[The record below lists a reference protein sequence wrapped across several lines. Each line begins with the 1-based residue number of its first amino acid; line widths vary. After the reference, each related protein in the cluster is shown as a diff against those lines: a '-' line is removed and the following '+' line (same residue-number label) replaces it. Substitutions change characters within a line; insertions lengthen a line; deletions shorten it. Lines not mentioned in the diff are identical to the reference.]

1 MQLSIHLITFFS
13 NAQQPVN
20 ANKFIIRSS
29 LALGKMDVARHLF
42 DKMCERNK
50 ISLNMMISGFALNY
64 DCDGAFEM
72 LEQME
77 LEGLEP
83 DDVTWTSLLSSHA
96 RCGRNQEALKLFD
109 SMRMGGI
116 RVSAEALAVMLSI
129 CADLVAFNKGKA
141 IHV

>member
-1 MQLSIHLITFFS
+1 
-13 NAQQPVN
+13 
-20 ANKFIIRSS
+20 
-29 LALGKMDVARHLF
+29 MDVARHLF

-50 ISLNMMISGFALNY
+50 ISWNMMILGFALNY

-72 LEQME
+72 LEWME
-77 LEGLEP
+77 LEGLEL

-109 SMRMGGI
+109 TMRMGGI
-116 RVSAEALAVMLSI
+116 RVSVEALAVMLSV